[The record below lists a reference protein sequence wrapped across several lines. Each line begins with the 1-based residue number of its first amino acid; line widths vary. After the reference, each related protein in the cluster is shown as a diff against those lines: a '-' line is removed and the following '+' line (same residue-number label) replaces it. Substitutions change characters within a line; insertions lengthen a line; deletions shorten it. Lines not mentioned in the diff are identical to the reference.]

1 MHEAMP
7 PAPVLR
13 CLAPGATV
21 AVVAPAG
28 PAAPERVAAVPA
40 LLAAQGWRARVYPGC
55 HAHDQ
60 DGLARQDVPGFLAAP
75 DAQRLADL
83 LSALAD
89 PTVDALWC
97 LRGGY
102 GSGRL
107 LEALAAALPAHIA
120 NHPALHPPKL
130 LIGYSDI
137 TALHAFLDRLGWPAL
152 HAAMP
157 ASDLLLP
164 GREADAQALF
174 TLLRRGLRAGDV
186 LAPALLPDA
195 GQAWCVP
202 GTATGRLVGGNLS
215 LLAALCGTPWQLR
228 TGGALLFLEEVG
240 EAAYRVDRCLVQL
253 RQAGLLQAAAGFVL
267 GSFTDGDDAA
277 PVLREHLATLGK
289 PVLAGWPTGHGRPH
303 QPLPLGVAM
312 TLDAGAGTLTLRQ
325 DFLVTAAG

>member
-1 MHEAMP
+1 MP
-7 PAPVLR
+7 PAVLR
-13 CLAPGATV
+13 CLEPGATV

-28 PAAPERVAAVPA
+28 PAAPGRLAAVPA
-40 LLAAQGWRARVYPGC
+40 LLAAQGWRARIYPGC
-55 HAHDQ
+55 RPHDG
-60 DGLARQDVPGFLAAP
+60 DGQPWPGLPGFLAAP

-83 LSALAD
+83 CAALAD
-89 PTVDALWC
+89 PAVDAVWC

-107 LEALAAALPAHIA
+107 LEALAAAPPVSH
-120 NHPALHPPKL
+120 PKL

-137 TALHAFLDRLGWPAL
+137 TALHAFFDRLDWPAL

-174 TLLRRGLRAGDV
+174 TLLRQGLRAGDV
-186 LAPALLPDA
+186 LAPTRLPDA
-195 GQAWCVP
+195 GQAWQVP

-215 LLAALCGTPWQLR
+215 LVAALCGTPWQLR
-228 TGGALLFLEEVG
+228 TAGALLFLEEVG

-277 PVLREHLATLGK
+277 PLLREHLGALGK
-289 PVLAGWPTGHGRPH
+289 PVLAGWPTGHGTPH
-303 QPLPLGVAM
+303 QPLPLGVVM

-325 DFLVTAAG
+325 DFLTAAAG